1 MTRDMLAA
9 AVVAVAAVLPR
20 ILILS
25 ETSNVGLFGD
35 MGDYYDRARH
45 LFEHGRLYPGAFRV
59 PGYPVA
65 IAASFAALGPNLWSV
80 RILQCA
86 ILTLTAVATFA
97 IARGVMSRR
106 RALIA
111 GLIVAWYPGFLLYSV
126 YVMAEPLFTL
136 LVLLAILTAC
146 SSSGALGML
155 SAGIFAGLAI
165 MTRQVGVGMAAAL
178 VVWAA
183 LGRGATGNV
192 QGAAARRALMAAAV
206 AVGISLAVA
215 PWAARNYALYEQWMP
230 LETTGGINFL
240 MSNYEDATGTHVLAD
255 WEAVHQRYLTAEH
268 DEFRRNETAYRMAF
282 EQIARDPLRI
292 VKLLPVRLAHSFD
305 LEGREHVFLY
315 TSTYFGPRP
324 RGVIL
329 GFGWALLLSFPLLV
343 IAAVVSVFFGRPL
356 TTRTESLIWWV
367 FAVMTVQLLTVFG
380 DPRFHLPLVPLLAIL
395 AMRPA
400 VHSPNDSRSRTAEK
414 PIKAPWLANAWR
426 SKWRKGVGVVVLLAA
441 VVWWGTRMP
450 QRIRALEQAATPD
463 GWQSAMPY

>member
-1 MTRDMLAA
+1 MRRDILAA

-25 ETSNVGLFGD
+25 ATSNVGLFGD

-86 ILTLTAVATFA
+86 ILTLTAVVTFA
-97 IARGVMSRR
+97 IAKGVMSRW

-111 GLIVAWYPGFLLYSV
+111 GLIVAWYPGFLLYSI

-136 LVLLAILTAC
+136 LVLLAILTAR
-146 SSSGALGML
+146 SANGPLAMVGAGV
-155 SAGIFAGLAI
+155 FAGLAT
-165 MTRQVGVGMAAAL
+165 MTRQVGVGVAAAL
-178 VVWAA
+178 VMWAAFGRGAPWNVRAA
-183 LGRGATGNV
+183 LG
-192 QGAAARRALMAAAV
+192 QRALMAASV
-206 AVGISLAVA
+206 AAGMSLALA
-215 PWAARNYALYEQWMP
+215 PWAARNYTLYEQWMP

-255 WEAVHQRYLTAEH
+255 WEAVHQRYLAGER
-268 DEFRRNETAYRMAF
+268 DEFTRNAAAYRIGF
-282 EQIARDPLRI
+282 DQIARDPLRI
-292 VKLLPVRLAHSFD
+292 LKLLPIRLAHSFD

-315 TSTYFGPRP
+315 TSTYFGPRS
-324 RGVIL
+324 RSVVV
-329 GFGWALLLSFPLLV
+329 GFGWALLISFPVLV
-343 IAAVVSVFFGRPL
+343 IAAVVAVFFGRPL
-356 TTRTESLIWWV
+356 ATPTESLILWV

-400 VHSPNDSRSRTAEK
+400 KYSLTNVF
-414 PIKAPWLANAWR
+414 R
-426 SKWRKGVGVVVLLAA
+426 SKWRTGIGVVVLLVA
-441 VVWWGTRMP
+441 VVWWGTRVP
-450 QRIRALEQAATPD
+450 PRIRALEQAASPE
-463 GWQSAMPY
+463 GWESAMPY